1 MVPKWLTARRRFNTM
16 NRMSAPTPWYQ
27 RLLDLAELHG
37 DHQQQE
43 IAEPMDSTL
52 MTPRSSGR

>member
-1 MVPKWLTARRRFNTM
+1 VRKWLTATRRFNTM

-37 DHQQQE
+37 VRASQ
-43 IAEPMDSTL
+43 
-52 MTPRSSGR
+52 PRTSNVTGQTDT